1 MFVCVPACMYVRMYL
16 NKKRMSDPLE
26 LELVSVSHLTQVS
39 GTALQSS
46 AREVSIPNYRAIWPS
61 QRTPLYDILPLIY
74 KV

>member
-46 AREVSIPNYRAIWPS
+46 AREVSIPKLPS
-61 QRTPLYDILPLIY
+61 HLALTKNPFI
-74 KV
+74 